1 MTTPRPSSGVAPA
14 RPSSICQDSA
24 PRQIP
29 CVERPPWTPAIRRQ
43 GQTASQLQDS
53 RYVPAIR
60 QSAPTGAGY
69 AVGRASALASSGRV
83 ARVTG
88 RTMYAAVSN
97 AWLAGGLI
105 ALALVPLVVWRR
117 RLARPVV
124 MVLTV
129 VYSSTAL
136 RA

>member
-1 MTTPRPSSGVAPA
+1 
-14 RPSSICQDSA
+14 
-24 PRQIP
+24 
-29 CVERPPWTPAIRRQ
+29 
-43 GQTASQLQDS
+43 
-53 RYVPAIR
+53 
-60 QSAPTGAGY
+60 
-69 AVGRASALASSGRV
+69 
-83 ARVTG
+83 
-88 RTMYAAVSN
+88 MYAAVSN